1 MKVFKFGGASI
12 KNAACIRN
20 VVEIIRNHADTPTLV
35 VVSALGKTT
44 NHLEELATAFLENH
58 PEKHTLF
65 ESVRDEHRH
74 ILEELTDGDYALYSS
89 GLEQQFCRLES
100 YLQQESSE
108 NYDFEYDQIV
118 SYGEIFSTKLLS
130 AYMEKQHIAHEWM
143 DARRLVCTDNRYREG
158 VVDWEKTEYKI
169 QRHIQE
175 HYPEGVD
182 RLLLTQGF
190 IAGTPEKFPITLGR
204 EGSDYSAAIFAYSL
218 NAESV
223 TIWKDVDGLLN
234 ADPKVFPDA
243 VKLEQIPYREA
254 IELSYYGASVIHPKT
269 IKPLQNK
276 NIPLYVKS
284 FLHPEASGS
293 VIHAFKEYRRI
304 PCFIRKTKQVLL
316 SISSRDFSFIAEEN
330 LSTIFALFA
339 LFGVKINLMQNSAIS
354 FSVCVDA
361 RNTLTQLIEEL
372 QTEFSVRYNE
382 NVELLS
388 IRHYKED
395 SLKPFVIGRKVMMEQ
410 RSRSMLQ
417 VVLK

>member
-1 MKVFKFGGASI
+1 MKIFKFGGASI
-12 KNAACIRN
+12 KNAENIRN
-20 VVEIIRNHADTPTLV
+20 VVEIICNYAGSSTLV

-44 NHLEELATAFLENH
+44 NHLEELVTAFLENRSD
-58 PEKHTLF
+58 KQKVY
-65 ESVRDEHRH
+65 ESIRDEHRH
-74 ILEELTDGDYALYSS
+74 ILEELTGGDYAAYSS
-89 GLEQQFCRLES
+89 DLERQFRRLED

-118 SYGEIFSTKLLS
+118 SFGEIFSTKLLS
-130 AYMEKQHIAHEWM
+130 AYLDKLQITHEWM
-143 DARRLVCTDNRYREG
+143 DARRLVCTDNSYREG
-158 VVDWEKTEYKI
+158 QVDWKKTERKI
-169 QRHIQE
+169 CRHIQE
-175 HYPEGVD
+175 RYPEGVD

-190 IAGTPEKFPITLGR
+190 IAGTPEKIPITLGR

-293 VIHAFKEYRRI
+293 EIHTFKEYRRI
-304 PCFIRKTKQVLL
+304 PCFIRKTNQVLL
-316 SISSRDFSFIAEEN
+316 SISSKDFSFIAEEN

-361 RNTLTQLIEEL
+361 RNTIPQLIEEL
-372 QTEFSVRYNE
+372 QTEFVVRYNE
-382 NVELLS
+382 NVDLLS
-388 IRHYKED
+388 IRHYEED
-395 SLKPFVIGRKVMMEQ
+395 SLKPFIDGCKVMMEQ